1 MLPTLAFLL
10 TIGTAAPQLPQK
22 PTGPPPTPEH
32 TGIKATAINIVH
44 DFGHLPSRQNLYI
57 AAVGGAL
64 ALAVHPADKTVNRH
78 LVDKGWVDKA
88 YKPAKYLGQSPT
100 LIGASLLAYA
110 YGRIKDEP
118 KVSHLGMDLVRAM
131 VVNEAMIQTLK
142 YTARRERPDLSDN
155 HSFPSGHAGTTF
167 AIATA
172 LERHLGWRG
181 ALPVYVFSTY
191 VATSRLHDN
200 RHYLSDVV
208 FGSTV
213 GIIAGRTV
221 TRHGSSGYTTD
232 IVPVAGGGAALRFTK
247 HLRGDAY

>member
-1 MLPTLAFLL
+1 MFPTLAFLL
-10 TIGTAAPQLPQK
+10 TIGTSAAQLPQK
-22 PTGPPPTPEH
+22 PAGPPPTPEH

-44 DFGHLPSRQNLYI
+44 DFGHIPSRQNLYI
-57 AAVGGAL
+57 AAVGGGI
-64 ALAVHPADKTVNRH
+64 ALAVHPADQKLNRH
-78 LVDKGWVDKA
+78 LVGSSAVDKI

-100 LIGASLLAYA
+100 LIGASLLTYA

-131 VVNEAMIQTLK
+131 VVEEVLTQALK
-142 YTARRERPDLSDN
+142 YTVRRERPDLSDN

-181 ALPVYVFSTY
+181 ALPVYLFSTY

-232 IVPVAGGGAALRFTK
+232 IVPMNHGAAFMITR
-247 HLRGDAY
+247 HLHGDTY

>member
-1 MLPTLAFLL
+1 MFPTIAFLL
-10 TIGTAAPQLPQK
+10 TIGTSGLQLPQK
-22 PTGPPPTPEH
+22 PAGPPPTPEH

-44 DFGHLPSRQNLYI
+44 DFGHLPSKQNLYI
-57 AAVGGAL
+57 AAVGGGL
-64 ALAVHPADKTVNRH
+64 ALAVHPADKNVNRH
-78 LVDKGWVDKA
+78 LVDRGIVDKI
-88 YKPAKYLGQSPT
+88 YKPAKYLGQSPS
-100 LIGASLLAYA
+100 LIGASLVVYA
-110 YGRIKDEP
+110 YGRVKDEP

-131 VVNEAMIQTLK
+131 VVNEAVIQALK
-142 YTARRERPDLSDN
+142 YTARRERPDLSDK

-172 LERHLGWRG
+172 LERHLHWK
-181 ALPVYVFSTY
+181 ASVPVYAFATY

-232 IVPVAGGGAALRFTK
+232 IVPTNHGAMFQVTR
-247 HLRGDAY
+247 HLHGDSY

>member
-10 TIGTAAPQLPQK
+10 TIGTTTAQLPQK
-22 PTGPPPTPEH
+22 PEGPPPTPEH
-32 TGIKATAINIVH
+32 TGIKATVINIGH
-44 DFGHLPSRQNLYI
+44 DFVHLASRQNLYI
-57 AAVGGAL
+57 GAVGGGL
-64 ALAVHPADKTVNRH
+64 ALAAHPADKGLNRH
-78 LVDKGWVDKA
+78 LVGNSVADNI

-100 LIGASLLAYA
+100 LIGASLVVYA

-131 VVNEAMIQTLK
+131 VVEEALVQVLK

-155 HSFPSGHAGTTF
+155 HSFPSGHAATTF

-181 ALPVYVFSTY
+181 AIPVYLFSTY

-232 IVPVAGGGAALRFTK
+232 IVPMNRGAAVLFTK
-247 HLRGDAY
+247 HLHGDSY

>member
-1 MLPTLAFLL
+1 MFPTLAFLL
-10 TIGTAAPQLPQK
+10 TIGTATAQLPQA

-44 DFGHLPSRQNLYI
+44 DFGHIPSRQNLYI

-64 ALAVHPADKTVNRH
+64 ALAAHPADKTVNRH
-78 LVDKGWVDKA
+78 LVDRGAVDTFF
-88 YKPAKYLGQSPT
+88 KPAKYLGQSPT
-100 LIGASLLAYA
+100 LIGASLVVYA

-131 VVNEAMIQTLK
+131 VVEEVLTQAIK

-181 ALPVYVFSTY
+181 ALPVYLFSTY

-232 IVPVAGGGAALRFTK
+232 IVPMNHGAAVMITR
-247 HLRGDAY
+247 HLHGDTY